1 MLTYYLI
8 PTSCNQCH
16 GHPLHSW
23 GLAIA
28 PFHSSYMY
36 TVIIFR
42 TIAGHS
48 LRGVQQC
55 LQTVGGEERETAIE
69 QEPAGRFEEQ
79 DQVRLEELTKVH
91 ESLGSEDDS
100 QRRRL
105 IEMSRRVTLPTRLVQ
120 DRTQEGKVDH

>member
-1 MLTYYLI
+1 
-8 PTSCNQCH
+8 
-16 GHPLHSW
+16 
-23 GLAIA
+23 
-28 PFHSSYMY
+28 MY
-36 TVIIFR
+36 AVSIFC

-55 LQTVGGEERETAIE
+55 PQTVGGEERETAIE

-100 QRRRL
+100 QRKRV
-105 IEMSRRVTLPTRLVQ
+105 IEMSRRVTLPTRRPSPGGTHLYKTAL
-120 DRTQEGKVDH
+120 RKVSWTTDGNEL